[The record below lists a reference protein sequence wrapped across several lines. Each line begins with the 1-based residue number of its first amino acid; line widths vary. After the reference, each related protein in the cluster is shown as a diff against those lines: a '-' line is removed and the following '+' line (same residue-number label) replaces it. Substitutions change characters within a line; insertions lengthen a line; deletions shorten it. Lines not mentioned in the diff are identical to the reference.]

1 MTKHNYWEDDTPPD
15 VAREIK
21 KWLQQ
26 EKING

>member
-21 KWLQQ
+21 KWLQ
-26 EKING
+26 ENTND

>member
-21 KWLQQ
+21 KWLQ
-26 EKING
+26 ENNKC